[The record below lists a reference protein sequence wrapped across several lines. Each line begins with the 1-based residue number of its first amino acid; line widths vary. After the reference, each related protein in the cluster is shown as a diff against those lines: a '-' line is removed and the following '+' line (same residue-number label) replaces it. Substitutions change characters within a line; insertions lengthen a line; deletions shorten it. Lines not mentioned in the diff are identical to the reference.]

1 MLVLTR
7 RIGEEIIIGNNIR
20 VKIVAVKGDR
30 IRVGIDA
37 PSDVSVDRA
46 EIHSRRMEFQLVT
59 AGVASANESHTE
71 DTHHLEADVPLG
83 VMPVSHNGTEETLI
97 H

>member
-37 PSDVSVDRA
+37 PDNVPVDRA
-46 EIHSRRMEFQLVT
+46 EIHHRRLEFQLVP
-59 AGVASANESHTE
+59 ASSASANGTIVDDSH
-71 DTHHLEADVPLG
+71 HEADVVPLG
-83 VMPVSHNGTEETLI
+83 ALPASRNGTEETMV

>member
-37 PSDVSVDRA
+37 PNDVPVDRA
-46 EIHSRRMEFQLVT
+46 EIHSRRLEFQLAPT
-59 AGVASANESHTE
+59 TSNQTIGSIADDS
-71 DTHHLEADVPLG
+71 HHLEADVPLG
-83 VMPVSHNGTEETLI
+83 VMPVSHNSTEETLI